1 MKIVDYL
8 KEKLG
13 IHNEEKNIIYHSS
26 EQHKGVLITTKI
38 YNDGSFK
45 VFSELGEIY
54 KEFYNLSEEIINEKD
69 TYKKLM
75 LCEKS
80 YLILADFVKMELEND
95 SDLPP
100 CINCRDIG
108 PDLYMREGEWDKAE
122 EAIKKCISANAYYPK
137 DGTEELK
144 TLYKFHKIS
153 DNVLELLNK
162 KPGFMQKDVY
172 KELNVTEEDKIYY
185 KYFLRCSHQ
194 IRKEKYKS
202 TNKLYAK

>member
-1 MKIVDYL
+1 MKILDYL

-13 IHNEEKNIIYHSS
+13 IHSEEKNIIHQSS
-26 EQHKGVLITTKI
+26 EQHNADIITTKI
-38 YNDGSFK
+38 YNDGSFE
-45 VFSELGEIY
+45 VFSELTEIY
-54 KEFYNLSEEIINEKD
+54 DEFYNLSEEIVKEKD
-69 TYKKLM
+69 THQKLM

-95 SDLPP
+95 GDLPP

-122 EAIKKCISANAYYPK
+122 KAIKKCISANAYYPE

-144 TLYKFHKIS
+144 MLNKFHKIS

-162 KPGFMQKDVY
+162 KPGFLQKDVY
-172 KELNVTEEDKIYY
+172 KELNVSEEDKSDY
-185 KYFLRCSHQ
+185 KYFLRCTHQ

-202 TNKLYAK
+202 TNKLYTK